1 MISINDLNKRYKSTI
16 AGNNLLVVLS
26 GGVFCPKRSLTPA
39 ATAGQRGQ
47 GG

>member
-16 AGNNLLVVLS
+16 AGNGLLAVLP
-26 GGVFCPKRSLTPA
+26 GGGFCPKRSLTRA